1 MKRQAKCKKRSSVTL
16 AALASHIKM
25 PDDNFSVIEDS
36 EPHEKE
42 KATPSGFNVD
52 DKSHK
57 WLSYPDLKFLEEN
70 SEKLSVTMELTGKEF
85 TNPVLDMSGDELE
98 ASDYNERSVQEL
110 SAVVQNIPIIIQ
122 RTATNQQQL
131 DKRYTNELP
140 SLKQPFREQVLRE
153 MKKCCHCSGSC
164 LLGLLLT
171 VFPIFQWISQYSFR
185 KYILNDILSGFI
197 IFLLHIP
204 EGLACGLLA
213 SVYPIH
219 GLYVSFFPVMVYFL
233 MGTSKH
239 ISIGSCAIISLMISN
254 AINAIGAVDSEEL
267 SKHNVS
273 FGLYQKNTSEGH
285 EITPPLNSSWPP
297 TKQEAFVVLCLTTGL
312 WQVFLALIR
321 FASFPILLSDQLM
334 SGFTAGVAVLIAVSQ
349 IANIF
354 DLHIKIHHGPF
365 RIFYTLN
372 DIFSVLDK
380 VKPATLIISAIA
392 LCLLM
397 LVKEQVNVR
406 FQHRLRVPIPID
418 LILVILATVISYTGK
433 FNTNLGVEILGEFPV
448 GLPTPALPRKD
459 LIGVLTN
466 DGFTIAIVSF
476 VLSLTVAEISAKKK
490 KYPLDPHQEFLAL
503 GSANIFSCFFS
514 CFPCSAGIS
523 RSLIQEST
531 GGCTQIASLTSSVL
545 MLGFLYAAIPLFYS
559 LPKCILSCVI
569 LGALNDMFIQI
580 KELKKIWNI
589 SQVDG
594 LIWLVTF
601 VCVVLLDAGPGI
613 IAGAIFSLL
622 TVIYRLSYPYHA
634 VLGSVPETEI
644 YLDKEHY
651 TKLQD
656 VSGIEIFYFGSVINY
671 MNRHIFLS
679 NFKEKTE
686 KQTKRKS
693 LVIDSFANSKVIQKS
708 DEDLLSNKELHHIVI
723 DCSSISYLDATG
735 LNVLLEV
742 MKEMEGKGIPVFLAG
757 CSVPVYEML
766 KRSGFLTRMTMPII
780 FPTIHDAI
788 IYALKPDVA
797 NTVM

>member
-1 MKRQAKCKKRSSVTL
+1 MYNFLNQNLGSTQSRTAKCKKRSSVTL

-365 RIFYTLN
+365 RIFY
-372 DIFSVLDK
+372 
-380 VKPATLIISAIA
+380 
-392 LCLLM
+392 
-397 LVKEQVNVR
+397 
-406 FQHRLRVPIPID
+406 
-418 LILVILATVISYTGK
+418 VILATVISYTGK